1 MLINAKERNEL
12 KIKVNN
18 KVKLFLKITF
28 IAVVLVL
35 VAFGFKN
42 MFKEFNMTYF
52 NMYRDKLH
60 FFKLTLIAIAGII
73 AYMPLSIYDFILKKN
88 VGIDI
93 KNIKLYKYSWIAS
106 SIASLLGFGGATSL
120 AFKQYFYGDYVDDKK
135 KLLKEIGKIVA
146 LNLTGLSIVCCTYMG
161 IRISS
166 WNNLGIIKY
175 AIGIIAL
182 YAPGFI
188 IYSAYKYSKT
198 KDKLEFFSTLGII
211 FISFLEWLT
220 TIILIYATLRIT
232 GASISVLTFLP
243 IYIESAVV
251 GMISMIPGG
260 IGTFDLTFMTG
271 LEVLGIPIEQTLL
284 VIILY
289 RISYYIV
296 PALIGVLLFVHDFG
310 GKINKKFNGL
320 PYEIVS
326 KVAYKIVV
334 SLVFISGAIIVLSNI
349 APQYLLKIKLL
360 KEILGKQVLG
370 LSIGMSVVLGFLIML
385 AALMLKY
392 RAKSI
397 YKASMVLFILGII
410 LSLTKGINPYELVFL
425 IIVAYL
431 LYLSKRMF
439 YRDSFVVS
447 CKNTLIDSGI
457 LIASF
462 SIYFFILITF
472 GTHLKYVG
480 IVRKMPYKMAYKFGF
495 IAFAL
500 VTVIYVAIYFLN
512 IRRKIPVKTFDQC
525 SEYVEKII
533 EEYKGDS
540 LTHLVFLKDK
550 YIYLNEDKDLF
561 IQYEVYGDKLF
572 VLGNPV
578 GNNENLFR
586 EIEKFCEYADNYG
599 YTPVFY
605 QVNDEMISYLHS
617 NGYDFMKIGE
627 EAKVDVKEFK
637 VVGNKMKSLK
647 TSRSKVTKEG
657 YTFHMVEPPFSREFL
672 DSLREISDEWLDGR
686 KEKGFSVGFFDE
698 HYLNK
703 APIAILKNRE
713 GEIKAFANIMYMYD
727 DESFSVD
734 LMRFSKNTPRGVMD
748 FMFINLIEYGKENG
762 YEIFNMGMAPLANVG
777 LSKYAFWNE
786 KLALQ
791 FYENG
796 QALYSFKGLR
806 RFKEKFSHN
815 WEYKY
820 IAYRRN
826 TSILITVIQAAI
838 VCSRNRNVDESIV
851 VRNLKSLIK

>member
-1 MLINAKERNEL
+1 MKS
-12 KIKVNN
+12 N
-18 KVKLFLKITF
+18 KNLKLFFKIAFVSVVILFIVREFTSVF
-28 IAVVLVL
+28 RNFNTEYFFMYRNKLDFLNLLIIAVL
-35 VAFGFKN
+35 
-42 MFKEFNMTYF
+42 
-52 NMYRDKLH
+52 
-60 FFKLTLIAIAGII
+60 GII
-73 AYMPLSIYDFILKKN
+73 SYIPLSFYDFILKKK
-88 VGIDI
+88 VGIRL
-93 KNIKLYKYSWIAS
+93 KNSKLYKYSWIAS

-161 IRISS
+161 IQIYS
-166 WNNLGIIKY
+166 WNSLGVIKY
-175 AIGIIAL
+175 AIAIIAL

-188 IYSAYKYSKT
+188 IYSAYKYFKT
-198 KDKLEFFSTLGII
+198 KDRLEFFSTLGTI

-220 TIILIYATLRIT
+220 TIILIYVTLRIT
-232 GASISVLTFLP
+232 GASISVNTFLP
-243 IYIESAVV
+243 IYIEAAVI
-251 GMISMIPGG
+251 GIISMIPGG
-260 IGTFDLTFMTG
+260 IGTFDLTFMNG
-271 LEVLGIPIEQTLL
+271 LESVGVPIEQTLL

-289 RISYYIV
+289 RISYFLV
-296 PALIGVLLFVHDFG
+296 PAVIGVLLFVHDFG
-310 GKINKKFNGL
+310 SKINEKFNGL

-326 KVAYKIVV
+326 KIAYKVV
-334 SLVFISGAIIVLSNI
+334 VALVFISGAVITISNI
-349 APQYLLKIKLL
+349 APQYLFKIKLL
-360 KEILGKQVLG
+360 KELLGKQVLG
-370 LSIGMSVVLGFLIML
+370 LSMGMSIVLGFLIML
-385 AALMLKY
+385 ISLMMKY

-397 YKASMVLFILGII
+397 YKTSMILLLLGIP
-410 LSLTKGINPYELVFL
+410 LSLTNGINPYELAFI
-425 IIVAYL
+425 IIVSYI
-431 LYLSKRMF
+431 LYLSRKMF

-447 CKNTLIDSGI
+447 CKNTIIDSAI
-457 LIASF
+457 LMASF
-462 SIYFFILITF
+462 SVYFFILIRF
-472 GTHLKYVG
+472 GRYLKYVG
-480 IVRKMPYKMAYKFGF
+480 IVRKMPYKIAYKFGF
-495 IAFAL
+495 IAFVL
-500 VTVIYVAIYFLN
+500 VTVIYVAIYFFN
-512 IRRKIPVKTFDQC
+512 VRRKIPVKVFDEC
-525 SEYVEKII
+525 KEDVERII

-578 GNNENLFR
+578 GNTENLFR

-672 DSLREISDEWLDGR
+672 DSLRNISDEWLDGR

-698 HYLNK
+698 DYLNK
-703 APIAILKNRE
+703 APIAVLKDAE

-748 FMFINLIEYGKENG
+748 FMFISLIEYGKEKG

-791 FYENG
+791 VYENG
-796 QALYSFKGLR
+796 QAFYSFKGLR
-806 RFKEKFSHN
+806 RFKEKFSN
-815 WEYKY
+815 KWDYKY

-826 TSILITVIQAAI
+826 TSILITVIQAALI
-838 VCSRNRNVDESIV
+838 CSRNRDVNDGIFI
-851 VRNLKSLIK
+851 RFLKNIK

>member
-1 MLINAKERNEL
+1 MKLNI
-12 KIKVNN
+12 KISDKL
-18 KVKLFLKITF
+18 KLFFKIAFVSVVILF
-28 IAVVLVL
+28 IVREFTSV
-35 VAFGFKN
+35 FKN
-42 MFKEFNMTYF
+42 FNSEYF
-52 NMYRDKLH
+52 FMYRNKLD
-60 FFKLTLIAIAGII
+60 FLNLLIIAALGII
-73 AYMPLSIYDFILKKN
+73 SYIPLSFYDFILKKK
-88 VGIDI
+88 VGIRL
-93 KNIKLYKYSWIAS
+93 KNRKLYKYSWIAS

-161 IRISS
+161 IQISS

-175 AIGIIAL
+175 AIGIISL

-198 KDKLEFFSTLGII
+198 RDKLEFFSTLGII

-232 GASISVLTFLP
+232 GAKIGITTFLP
-243 IYIESAVV
+243 IYIEAAVI
-251 GMISMIPGG
+251 GIISMIPGG
-260 IGTFDLTFMTG
+260 IGTFDLSFMNG
-271 LEVLGIPIEQTLL
+271 LEGVGIPIEQTLL

-289 RISYYIV
+289 RISYFIV

-326 KVAYKIVV
+326 KVAYKIMV
-334 SLVFISGAIIVLSNI
+334 SLVFISGAIMVLSNI

-370 LSIGMSVVLGFLIML
+370 LSIGMSVLLGFLIML
-385 AALMLKY
+385 AALMMKY

-397 YKASMVLFILGII
+397 YKASIILLILGII
-410 LSLTKGINPYELVFL
+410 LSLTNGINPYELVFL
-425 IIVAYL
+425 VIVAYL

-472 GTHLKYVG
+472 GKHIKYVG
-480 IVRKMPYKMAYKFGF
+480 IVHKMPYKMAYKFGF

-500 VTVIYVAIYFLN
+500 VTIIYVTIYFLN
-512 IRRKIPVKTFDQC
+512 IRRKIPVKTFDEC
-525 SEYVEKII
+525 REYVENII

-540 LTHLVFLKDK
+540 LTHLVFLNDK
-550 YIYLNEDKDLF
+550 YVYLNEDKDIF

-578 GNNENLFR
+578 GNSENLFK

-605 QVNDEMISYLHS
+605 QVNEEMISYLHS

-657 YTFHMVEPPFSREFL
+657 YTFHIVEPPFSKEFL

-698 HYLNK
+698 DYLNK
-703 APIAILKNRE
+703 APIAILKDAE

-727 DESFSVD
+727 NESFSVD

-748 FMFINLIEYGKENG
+748 FMFISLIEYGKEKG
-762 YEIFNMGMAPLANVG
+762 YKIFNMGMAPLANVG

-796 QALYSFKGLR
+796 QSLYSFKGLR
-806 RFKEKFSHN
+806 RFKEKFCHN

-838 VCSRNRNVDESIV
+838 VCSRNRNLDESIF
-851 VRNLKSLIK
+851 VRNLKSIIK

>member
-1 MLINAKERNEL
+1 
-12 KIKVNN
+12 
-18 KVKLFLKITF
+18 
-28 IAVVLVL
+28 
-35 VAFGFKN
+35 
-42 MFKEFNMTYF
+42 
-52 NMYRDKLH
+52 
-60 FFKLTLIAIAGII
+60 
-73 AYMPLSIYDFILKKN
+73 
-88 VGIDI
+88 
-93 KNIKLYKYSWIAS
+93 
-106 SIASLLGFGGATSL
+106 
-120 AFKQYFYGDYVDDKK
+120 
-135 KLLKEIGKIVA
+135 
-146 LNLTGLSIVCCTYMG
+146 
-161 IRISS
+161 
-166 WNNLGIIKY
+166 
-175 AIGIIAL
+175 
-182 YAPGFI
+182 
-188 IYSAYKYSKT
+188 
-198 KDKLEFFSTLGII
+198 
-211 FISFLEWLT
+211 
-220 TIILIYATLRIT
+220 
-232 GASISVLTFLP
+232 
-243 IYIESAVV
+243 
-251 GMISMIPGG
+251 
-260 IGTFDLTFMTG
+260 
-271 LEVLGIPIEQTLL
+271 
-284 VIILY
+284 
-289 RISYYIV
+289 
-296 PALIGVLLFVHDFG
+296 
-310 GKINKKFNGL
+310 
-320 PYEIVS
+320 
-326 KVAYKIVV
+326 
-334 SLVFISGAIIVLSNI
+334 
-349 APQYLLKIKLL
+349 
-360 KEILGKQVLG
+360 
-370 LSIGMSVVLGFLIML
+370 ML

-525 SEYVEKII
+525 SEYIEKII

-605 QVNDEMISYLHS
+605 QVNEEMISYLHS

-698 HYLNK
+698 DYLNK
-703 APIAILKNRE
+703 APIAILKDRE

-748 FMFINLIEYGKENG
+748 FMFINLIEYGKEKG

>member
-1 MLINAKERNEL
+1 MKLNI
-12 KIKVNN
+12 KISDKL
-18 KVKLFLKITF
+18 KLFFKIAFVSVVILF
-28 IAVVLVL
+28 IVREFTSV
-35 VAFGFKN
+35 FKN
-42 MFKEFNMTYF
+42 FNSEYF
-52 NMYRDKLH
+52 FMYRNKLD
-60 FFKLTLIAIAGII
+60 FLNLLIIAALGII
-73 AYMPLSIYDFILKKN
+73 SYIPLSFYDFILKRK
-88 VGIDI
+88 VGIRL
-93 KNIKLYKYSWIAS
+93 KNRKLYKYSWIAS

-161 IRISS
+161 IQISS

-175 AIGIIAL
+175 AIGIISL

-198 KDKLEFFSTLGII
+198 RNKLEFFSTLGII

-232 GASISVLTFLP
+232 GAKIGITTFLP
-243 IYIESAVV
+243 IYIEAAVI
-251 GMISMIPGG
+251 GIISMIPGG
-260 IGTFDLTFMTG
+260 IGTFDLSFMNG
-271 LEVLGIPIEQTLL
+271 LEGVGIPIEQTLL

-289 RISYYIV
+289 RISYFIV

-326 KVAYKIVV
+326 KVAYKIMV
-334 SLVFISGAIIVLSNI
+334 SLVFISGAIMVLSNI

-370 LSIGMSVVLGFLIML
+370 LSIGMSVLLGFLIML
-385 AALMLKY
+385 AALMMKY

-397 YKASMVLFILGII
+397 YKASIILLILGII
-410 LSLTKGINPYELVFL
+410 LSLTNGINPYELVFL
-425 IIVAYL
+425 VIVAYL

-472 GTHLKYVG
+472 GKHIKYVG
-480 IVRKMPYKMAYKFGF
+480 IVHKMPYKMAYKFGF

-500 VTVIYVAIYFLN
+500 VTIIYVTIYFLN
-512 IRRKIPVKTFDQC
+512 IRRKIPVKTFDEC
-525 SEYVEKII
+525 REYVENII

-540 LTHLVFLKDK
+540 LTHLVFLNDK
-550 YIYLNEDKDLF
+550 YVYLNEDKDIF

-578 GNNENLFR
+578 GNSENLFK

-605 QVNDEMISYLHS
+605 QVNEEMISYLHS

-657 YTFHMVEPPFSREFL
+657 YTFHIVEPPFSKEFL

-698 HYLNK
+698 DYLNK
-703 APIAILKNRE
+703 APIAILKDAE

-727 DESFSVD
+727 NESFSVD

-748 FMFINLIEYGKENG
+748 FMFISLIEYGKEKG
-762 YEIFNMGMAPLANVG
+762 YKIFNMGMAPLANVG

-796 QALYSFKGLR
+796 QSLYSFKGLR
-806 RFKEKFSHN
+806 RFKEKFCHN

-838 VCSRNRNVDESIV
+838 VCSRNRNLDESIFI
-851 VRNLKSLIK
+851 RNLKSIIK

>member
-1 MLINAKERNEL
+1 
-12 KIKVNN
+12 
-18 KVKLFLKITF
+18 
-28 IAVVLVL
+28 
-35 VAFGFKN
+35 
-42 MFKEFNMTYF
+42 
-52 NMYRDKLH
+52 
-60 FFKLTLIAIAGII
+60 
-73 AYMPLSIYDFILKKN
+73 
-88 VGIDI
+88 
-93 KNIKLYKYSWIAS
+93 
-106 SIASLLGFGGATSL
+106 
-120 AFKQYFYGDYVDDKK
+120 
-135 KLLKEIGKIVA
+135 
-146 LNLTGLSIVCCTYMG
+146 
-161 IRISS
+161 
-166 WNNLGIIKY
+166 
-175 AIGIIAL
+175 
-182 YAPGFI
+182 
-188 IYSAYKYSKT
+188 
-198 KDKLEFFSTLGII
+198 
-211 FISFLEWLT
+211 
-220 TIILIYATLRIT
+220 
-232 GASISVLTFLP
+232 P
-243 IYIESAVV
+243 IYIEAAVV

-385 AALMLKY
+385 AALMMKY

-512 IRRKIPVKTFDQC
+512 IRRKIPVKTFDEC
-525 SEYVEKII
+525 SEYVEEII

-578 GNNENLFR
+578 GNSENLFR

-657 YTFHMVEPPFSREFL
+657 YTFHMVEPPFSKEFL

-698 HYLNK
+698 DYLNK
-703 APIAILKNRE
+703 APIAILKDRE

-727 DESFSVD
+727 NESFSVD

>member
-1 MLINAKERNEL
+1 
-12 KIKVNN
+12 
-18 KVKLFLKITF
+18 
-28 IAVVLVL
+28 
-35 VAFGFKN
+35 
-42 MFKEFNMTYF
+42 
-52 NMYRDKLH
+52 
-60 FFKLTLIAIAGII
+60 
-73 AYMPLSIYDFILKKN
+73 
-88 VGIDI
+88 
-93 KNIKLYKYSWIAS
+93 
-106 SIASLLGFGGATSL
+106 
-120 AFKQYFYGDYVDDKK
+120 
-135 KLLKEIGKIVA
+135 
-146 LNLTGLSIVCCTYMG
+146 
-161 IRISS
+161 
-166 WNNLGIIKY
+166 
-175 AIGIIAL
+175 
-182 YAPGFI
+182 
-188 IYSAYKYSKT
+188 
-198 KDKLEFFSTLGII
+198 
-211 FISFLEWLT
+211 
-220 TIILIYATLRIT
+220 
-232 GASISVLTFLP
+232 
-243 IYIESAVV
+243 
-251 GMISMIPGG
+251 
-260 IGTFDLTFMTG
+260 MTG

>member
-243 IYIESAVV
+243 IYIEAAVV

-500 VTVIYVAIYFLN
+500 VTVIYVAIYFFN

-525 SEYVEKII
+525 SEYVENII

-657 YTFHMVEPPFSREFL
+657 YTFHMVEPPFSKEFL

-698 HYLNK
+698 DYLNK
-703 APIAILKNRE
+703 APIAILKDRE

-734 LMRFSKNTPRGVMD
+734 LMRFSKSTPRGVMD
-748 FMFINLIEYGKENG
+748 FMFINLIEYGKEKG

>member
-1 MLINAKERNEL
+1 MKLNIS
-12 KIKVNN
+12 N
-18 KVKLFLKITF
+18 KLKLFFKIAFVSVVILF
-28 IAVVLVL
+28 IVR
-35 VAFGFKN
+35 
-42 MFKEFNMTYF
+42 EFTSVFRNF
-52 NMYRDKLH
+52 NTEHFFMYRNKLD
-60 FFKLTLIAIAGII
+60 FLNLLIIAALGII
-73 AYMPLSIYDFILKKN
+73 SYIPLSFYDFILKKK
-88 VGIDI
+88 VGIRL
-93 KNIKLYKYSWIAS
+93 KNSKLYKYSWIAS

-161 IRISS
+161 IQIYS
-166 WNNLGIIKY
+166 WNSLGVIKY
-175 AIGIIAL
+175 AIAIIAL

-188 IYSAYKYSKT
+188 IYSAYKYFKT
-198 KDKLEFFSTLGII
+198 KDRLEFFSTLGTI

-220 TIILIYATLRIT
+220 TIILIYVTLRIT
-232 GASISVLTFLP
+232 GASISVNTFLP
-243 IYIESAVV
+243 IYIEAAVI
-251 GMISMIPGG
+251 GIISMIPGG
-260 IGTFDLTFMTG
+260 IGTFDLTFMNG
-271 LEVLGIPIEQTLL
+271 LESVGVPIEQTLL

-289 RISYYIV
+289 RISYFLV
-296 PALIGVLLFVHDFG
+296 PAVIGVLLFVHDFG
-310 GKINKKFNGL
+310 SKINEKFNGL

-326 KVAYKIVV
+326 KIAYKVV
-334 SLVFISGAIIVLSNI
+334 VALVFISGAVITISNI
-349 APQYLLKIKLL
+349 APQYLFKIKLL
-360 KEILGKQVLG
+360 KELLGKQVLG
-370 LSIGMSVVLGFLIML
+370 LSMGMSIVLGFLIML
-385 AALMLKY
+385 ISLMMKY

-397 YKASMVLFILGII
+397 YKTSMILLLLGIP
-410 LSLTKGINPYELVFL
+410 LSLTNGINPYELAFI
-425 IIVAYL
+425 IIVSYI
-431 LYLSKRMF
+431 LYLSRKMF

-447 CKNTLIDSGI
+447 CKNTIIDSAI
-457 LIASF
+457 LMASF
-462 SIYFFILITF
+462 SVYFFILIRF
-472 GTHLKYVG
+472 GRYLKYVG
-480 IVRKMPYKMAYKFGF
+480 IVRKMPYKIAYKFGF
-495 IAFAL
+495 IAFVL
-500 VTVIYVAIYFLN
+500 VTVIYVAIYFFN
-512 IRRKIPVKTFDQC
+512 VRRKIPVKVFDEC
-525 SEYVEKII
+525 KEDVERII

-578 GNNENLFR
+578 GNTENLFR

-672 DSLREISDEWLDGR
+672 DSLRNISDEWLDGR

-698 HYLNK
+698 DYLNK
-703 APIAILKNRE
+703 APIAVLKDAE

-748 FMFINLIEYGKENG
+748 FMFISLIEYGKEKG

-791 FYENG
+791 VYENG
-796 QALYSFKGLR
+796 QAFYSFKGLR
-806 RFKEKFSHN
+806 RFKEKFSN
-815 WEYKY
+815 KWDYKY

-838 VCSRNRNVDESIV
+838 VCSRSRNVAEGV
-851 VRNLKSLIK
+851 FVRNFKNIIKF

>member
-1 MLINAKERNEL
+1 
-12 KIKVNN
+12 
-18 KVKLFLKITF
+18 
-28 IAVVLVL
+28 
-35 VAFGFKN
+35 
-42 MFKEFNMTYF
+42 
-52 NMYRDKLH
+52 
-60 FFKLTLIAIAGII
+60 
-73 AYMPLSIYDFILKKN
+73 
-88 VGIDI
+88 
-93 KNIKLYKYSWIAS
+93 YSWN
-106 SIASLLGFGGATSL
+106 SLG
-120 AFKQYFYGDYVDDKK
+120 V
-135 KLLKEIGKIVA
+135 
-146 LNLTGLSIVCCTYMG
+146 
-161 IRISS
+161 
-166 WNNLGIIKY
+166 IKY
-175 AIGIIAL
+175 AIAIIAL

-188 IYSAYKYSKT
+188 IYSAYKYFKT
-198 KDKLEFFSTLGII
+198 KNRLEFFSTLGTI

-220 TIILIYATLRIT
+220 TIILIYVTLRIT
-232 GASISVLTFLP
+232 GASISVNTFLP
-243 IYIESAVV
+243 IYIEAAVI
-251 GMISMIPGG
+251 GIISMIPGG
-260 IGTFDLTFMTG
+260 IGTFDLTFMNG
-271 LEVLGIPIEQTLL
+271 LEGVGVPIEQTLL

-289 RISYYIV
+289 RVSYFIV
-296 PALIGVLLFVHDFG
+296 PAVIGVLLFVHDFG
-310 GKINKKFNGL
+310 SKINEKFNGL
-320 PYEIVS
+320 PYEIIS
-326 KVAYKIVV
+326 KIAYKIVV
-334 SLVFISGAIIVLSNI
+334 ALVFISGAVITISNI

-447 CKNTLIDSGI
+447 CKNTLIDSAI
-457 LIASF
+457 LMASF
-462 SIYFFILITF
+462 SVYFFILIRF
-472 GTHLKYVG
+472 GRYLKYVG

-495 IAFAL
+495 IAFVL
-500 VTVIYVAIYFLN
+500 VTVIYVAIYFFN
-512 IRRKIPVKTFDQC
+512 VRRKIPVKVFDEC
-525 SEYVEKII
+525 KEDVERII

-578 GNNENLFR
+578 GNTENLFR

-672 DSLREISDEWLDGR
+672 DSLRDISDEWLDGR

-698 HYLNK
+698 DYLNK
-703 APIAILKNRE
+703 APIAVLKDAE

-748 FMFINLIEYGKENG
+748 FMFISLIEYGKEKG

-791 FYENG
+791 VYENG
-796 QALYSFKGLR
+796 QAFYSFKGLR
-806 RFKEKFSHN
+806 RFKEKFSN
-815 WEYKY
+815 KWDYKY

-826 TSILITVIQAAI
+826 TSILITVIQAALI
-838 VCSRNRNVDESIV
+838 CSRNREVNDGIFI
-851 VRNLKSLIK
+851 RFLKNIK

>member
-1 MLINAKERNEL
+1 
-12 KIKVNN
+12 
-18 KVKLFLKITF
+18 
-28 IAVVLVL
+28 
-35 VAFGFKN
+35 
-42 MFKEFNMTYF
+42 
-52 NMYRDKLH
+52 
-60 FFKLTLIAIAGII
+60 
-73 AYMPLSIYDFILKKN
+73 
-88 VGIDI
+88 
-93 KNIKLYKYSWIAS
+93 
-106 SIASLLGFGGATSL
+106 
-120 AFKQYFYGDYVDDKK
+120 
-135 KLLKEIGKIVA
+135 
-146 LNLTGLSIVCCTYMG
+146 

-188 IYSAYKYSKT
+188 LYSAYKYSKT

-220 TIILIYATLRIT
+220 TIILIYETLRIT
-232 GASISVLTFLP
+232 GASISVLNFLP

-271 LEVLGIPIEQTLL
+271 LEALGIPIEQTLL

-525 SEYVEKII
+525 SEYIEKII

-550 YIYLNEDKDLF
+550 YIYLNENKDIF

-605 QVNDEMISYLHS
+605 QVNEEMISYLHS

-657 YTFHMVEPPFSREFL
+657 YTFHMVEPPFSMEFL

-698 HYLNK
+698 DYLNK
-703 APIAILKNRE
+703 APIAILRDRE

-748 FMFINLIEYGKENG
+748 FMFINLIEYGKEKG

>member
-1 MLINAKERNEL
+1 M
-12 KIKVNN
+12 
-18 KVKLFLKITF
+18 
-28 IAVVLVL
+28 
-35 VAFGFKN
+35 
-42 MFKEFNMTYF
+42 
-52 NMYRDKLH
+52 
-60 FFKLTLIAIAGII
+60 
-73 AYMPLSIYDFILKKN
+73 
-88 VGIDI
+88 
-93 KNIKLYKYSWIAS
+93 
-106 SIASLLGFGGATSL
+106 
-120 AFKQYFYGDYVDDKK
+120 
-135 KLLKEIGKIVA
+135 
-146 LNLTGLSIVCCTYMG
+146 
-161 IRISS
+161 
-166 WNNLGIIKY
+166 
-175 AIGIIAL
+175 
-182 YAPGFI
+182 
-188 IYSAYKYSKT
+188 
-198 KDKLEFFSTLGII
+198 
-211 FISFLEWLT
+211 
-220 TIILIYATLRIT
+220 
-232 GASISVLTFLP
+232 
-243 IYIESAVV
+243 
-251 GMISMIPGG
+251 
-260 IGTFDLTFMTG
+260 
-271 LEVLGIPIEQTLL
+271 
-284 VIILY
+284 
-289 RISYYIV
+289 
-296 PALIGVLLFVHDFG
+296 
-310 GKINKKFNGL
+310 
-320 PYEIVS
+320 
-326 KVAYKIVV
+326 AYKIVV

-512 IRRKIPVKTFDQC
+512 IRRKIPVKTFDEC
-525 SEYVEKII
+525 SEYVEEII

-657 YTFHMVEPPFSREFL
+657 YTFHIVEPPFSREFL

-698 HYLNK
+698 DYLNK
-703 APIAILKNRE
+703 APIAILKDRE
-713 GEIKAFANIMYMYD
+713 GEIKAFTNIMYMYD
-727 DESFSVD
+727 NESFSVD

>member
-1 MLINAKERNEL
+1 
-12 KIKVNN
+12 
-18 KVKLFLKITF
+18 
-28 IAVVLVL
+28 
-35 VAFGFKN
+35 
-42 MFKEFNMTYF
+42 
-52 NMYRDKLH
+52 
-60 FFKLTLIAIAGII
+60 
-73 AYMPLSIYDFILKKN
+73 
-88 VGIDI
+88 
-93 KNIKLYKYSWIAS
+93 
-106 SIASLLGFGGATSL
+106 
-120 AFKQYFYGDYVDDKK
+120 
-135 KLLKEIGKIVA
+135 
-146 LNLTGLSIVCCTYMG
+146 MG

-198 KDKLEFFSTLGII
+198 RDKLEFFSTLGII

-243 IYIESAVV
+243 IYIEAAVV

-271 LEVLGIPIEQTLL
+271 LEALGIPIEQTLL

-349 APQYLLKIKLL
+349 VPQYLLKIKLL

-370 LSIGMSVVLGFLIML
+370 LSIGMSVILGFLIML
-385 AALMLKY
+385 TALMMKY

-397 YKASMVLFILGII
+397 YKASMVLFVLGII

-425 IIVAYL
+425 VVVAYL

-512 IRRKIPVKTFDQC
+512 IRRKIPVKTFDEC

-657 YTFHMVEPPFSREFL
+657 YTFHMVEPPFSKEFL

-698 HYLNK
+698 NYLNK
-703 APIAILKNRE
+703 APIAILRDAE

-838 VCSRNRNVDESIV
+838 VCSRNKNVDESLV

>member
-1 MLINAKERNEL
+1 MKS
-12 KIKVNN
+12 N
-18 KVKLFLKITF
+18 KNLKLFFKIAFVSVVILFIVKEFTSVF
-28 IAVVLVL
+28 RNFNTEYFFMYRNKLDFLNLLIIAVL
-35 VAFGFKN
+35 
-42 MFKEFNMTYF
+42 
-52 NMYRDKLH
+52 
-60 FFKLTLIAIAGII
+60 GII
-73 AYMPLSIYDFILKKN
+73 SYIPLSFYDFILKKK
-88 VGIDI
+88 VGIRL
-93 KNIKLYKYSWIAS
+93 KNSKLYKYSWIAS
-106 SIASLLGFGGATSL
+106 SIASLLGFGGTTSL

-161 IRISS
+161 IQIYS
-166 WNNLGIIKY
+166 WNSLGVIKY
-175 AIGIIAL
+175 AIAIIAL

-188 IYSAYKYSKT
+188 IYSAYKYFKT
-198 KDKLEFFSTLGII
+198 KDRLEFFSTLGTI

-220 TIILIYATLRIT
+220 TIILIYVTLRIT
-232 GASISVLTFLP
+232 GASISVNTFLP
-243 IYIESAVV
+243 IYIEAAVI
-251 GMISMIPGG
+251 GIISMIPGG
-260 IGTFDLTFMTG
+260 IGTFDLTFMNG
-271 LEVLGIPIEQTLL
+271 LESVGVPIEQTLL

-289 RISYYIV
+289 RISYFLV
-296 PALIGVLLFVHDFG
+296 PAVIGVLLFVHDFG
-310 GKINKKFNGL
+310 SKINEKFNGL

-326 KVAYKIVV
+326 KIAYKVV
-334 SLVFISGAIIVLSNI
+334 VALVFISGAVITISNI
-349 APQYLLKIKLL
+349 APQYLFKIKLL
-360 KEILGKQVLG
+360 KELLGKQVLG
-370 LSIGMSVVLGFLIML
+370 LSMGMSIVLGFLIML
-385 AALMLKY
+385 ISLMMKY

-397 YKASMVLFILGII
+397 YKTSMILLLLGIP
-410 LSLTKGINPYELVFL
+410 LSLTNGINPYELAFI
-425 IIVAYL
+425 IIVSYI
-431 LYLSKRMF
+431 LYLSRKMF

-447 CKNTLIDSGI
+447 CKNTIIDSAI
-457 LIASF
+457 LMASF
-462 SIYFFILITF
+462 SVYFFILIRF
-472 GTHLKYVG
+472 GRYLKYVG
-480 IVRKMPYKMAYKFGF
+480 IVRKMPYKIAYKFGF
-495 IAFAL
+495 IAFVL
-500 VTVIYVAIYFLN
+500 VTVIYVAIYFFN
-512 IRRKIPVKTFDQC
+512 VRRKIPVKVFDEC
-525 SEYVEKII
+525 KEDVERII

-578 GNNENLFR
+578 GNTENLFR

-672 DSLREISDEWLDGR
+672 DSLRNISDEWLDGR

-698 HYLNK
+698 DYLNK
-703 APIAILKNRE
+703 APIAVLKDAE

-748 FMFINLIEYGKENG
+748 FMFISLIEYGKEKG

-786 KLALQ
+786 KLTLQ
-791 FYENG
+791 VYENG
-796 QALYSFKGLR
+796 QAFYSFKGLR
-806 RFKEKFSHN
+806 RFKEKFSN
-815 WEYKY
+815 KWDYKY

-826 TSILITVIQAAI
+826 TSILITVIQVALI
-838 VCSRNRNVDESIV
+838 CSRNRDVNDGIFI
-851 VRNLKSLIK
+851 RFLKNIK

>member
-1 MLINAKERNEL
+1 MKL
-12 KIKVNN
+12 KIGDKL
-18 KVKLFLKITF
+18 KLFLKIAFVSVVILF
-28 IAVVLVL
+28 IVR
-35 VAFGFKN
+35 
-42 MFKEFNMTYF
+42 EFTSVFRNFNTEYF
-52 NMYRDKLH
+52 FMYRNKLD
-60 FFKLTLIAIAGII
+60 FFNLLIIAALGII
-73 AYMPLSIYDFILKKN
+73 SYIPLSFYDFILKKK
-88 VGIDI
+88 VGIRL
-93 KNIKLYKYSWIAS
+93 KNSKLYKYSWIAS

-161 IRISS
+161 IQIYS
-166 WNNLGIIKY
+166 WNSLGIIKY
-175 AIGIIAL
+175 AIAIIAL

-188 IYSAYKYSKT
+188 IYSAYKYFKT
-198 KDKLEFFSTLGII
+198 KDRLEFFSILGTI

-232 GASISVLTFLP
+232 GASISVNTFLP
-243 IYIESAVV
+243 IYIEAAVI
-251 GMISMIPGG
+251 GIISMIPGG
-260 IGTFDLTFMTG
+260 IGTFDLTFMNG
-271 LEVLGIPIEQTLL
+271 LEGVGVPIEQTLL

-289 RISYYIV
+289 RISYFIV
-296 PALIGVLLFVHDFG
+296 PAVIGVLLFVHDFG
-310 GKINKKFNGL
+310 SKINEKFNGL

-326 KVAYKIVV
+326 KIAYKVV
-334 SLVFISGAIIVLSNI
+334 VALVFISGAIITLSNI
-349 APQYLLKIKLL
+349 APQYLFKIRLL
-360 KEILGKQVLG
+360 KELLGKQVLG
-370 LSIGMSVVLGFLIML
+370 LSMGMSIVLGFLIML
-385 AALMLKY
+385 ISLMMKY

-397 YKASMVLFILGII
+397 YKTSMFLLILGIL
-410 LSLTKGINPYELVFL
+410 LSLTRGINPYELVF
-425 IIVAYL
+425 IMIVAYI
-431 LYLSKRMF
+431 LYLSRRMF
-439 YRDSFVVS
+439 YRESFVVS
-447 CKNTLIDSGI
+447 CKNTIIDSAI
-457 LIASF
+457 LMASF
-462 SIYFFILITF
+462 SVYFFILIRF
-472 GTHLKYVG
+472 GRYLKYVG

-495 IAFAL
+495 IAFVL
-500 VTVIYVAIYFLN
+500 VTVIYVAIYFFN
-512 IRRKIPVKTFDQC
+512 VRRKIPVRVFDEC
-525 SEYVEKII
+525 KEDVERII

-578 GNNENLFR
+578 GNTENLFR

-672 DSLREISDEWLDGR
+672 DSLRDISDEWLDGR

-698 HYLNK
+698 DYLNK
-703 APIAILKNRE
+703 APIAILKDAE

-734 LMRFSKNTPRGVMD
+734 LMRFSNNTPRGVMD
-748 FMFINLIEYGKENG
+748 FMFISLIEYGKENG

-791 FYENG
+791 VYENG
-796 QALYSFKGLR
+796 QAFYSFKGLR
-806 RFKEKFSHN
+806 RFKEKFSHK

-826 TSILITVIQAAI
+826 TSILITVIQAAL
-838 VCSRNRNVDESIV
+838 VCSRSRNVDDSLF
-851 VRNLKSLIK
+851 VRNLKNIIK

>member
-1 MLINAKERNEL
+1 MKL
-12 KIKVNN
+12 KIGDKL
-18 KVKLFLKITF
+18 KLFFKIAFVSVVILF
-28 IAVVLVL
+28 IVR
-35 VAFGFKN
+35 
-42 MFKEFNMTYF
+42 EFTSVFRNFNTEYF
-52 NMYRDKLH
+52 FMYRNKLD
-60 FFKLTLIAIAGII
+60 FLNLLIIAALGII
-73 AYMPLSIYDFILKKN
+73 SYIPLSFYDFILKKK
-88 VGIDI
+88 VGIRL
-93 KNIKLYKYSWIAS
+93 KNSKLYKYSWIAS

-161 IRISS
+161 IQIYS
-166 WNNLGIIKY
+166 WNSLGVIKY
-175 AIGIIAL
+175 AIAIIAL

-188 IYSAYKYSKT
+188 IYSAYKYFKT
-198 KDKLEFFSTLGII
+198 KDRLEIFSTLGTI

-232 GASISVLTFLP
+232 GASISVNTFLP
-243 IYIESAVV
+243 IYIEAAVI
-251 GMISMIPGG
+251 GIISMIPGG
-260 IGTFDLTFMTG
+260 IGTFDLTFMNG
-271 LEVLGIPIEQTLL
+271 LEGVGVPIEQTLL

-289 RISYYIV
+289 RISYFIV
-296 PALIGVLLFVHDFG
+296 PAVIGVLLFVHDFG
-310 GKINKKFNGL
+310 SKINEKFNGL

-326 KVAYKIVV
+326 KIAYKVV
-334 SLVFISGAIIVLSNI
+334 VALVFISGAIITLSNI
-349 APQYLLKIKLL
+349 APQYLFKIRLL
-360 KEILGKQVLG
+360 KELLGKQVLG
-370 LSIGMSVVLGFLIML
+370 LSMGMSIVLGFLIML
-385 AALMLKY
+385 ISLMMKY

-397 YKASMVLFILGII
+397 YKTSMFLLVLGIL
-410 LSLTKGINPYELVFL
+410 LSLTRGINAYELAFI
-425 IIVAYL
+425 IIVAYI
-431 LYLSKRMF
+431 LYLSRRMF

-447 CKNTLIDSGI
+447 CKNTIIDSAI
-457 LIASF
+457 LMASF
-462 SIYFFILITF
+462 SVYFFILIRF
-472 GTHLKYVG
+472 GRYLKYVG

-495 IAFAL
+495 IAFVL
-500 VTVIYVAIYFLN
+500 VTVIYVAIYFFN
-512 IRRKIPVKTFDQC
+512 VRRKIPVRVFDEC
-525 SEYVEKII
+525 KEDVERII

-578 GNNENLFR
+578 GNTENLFR

-672 DSLREISDEWLDGR
+672 DSLRNISDEWLDGR

-698 HYLNK
+698 DYLNK
-703 APIAILKNRE
+703 APIAVLKDAE

-748 FMFINLIEYGKENG
+748 FMFISLIEYGKEKG

-791 FYENG
+791 VYENG
-796 QALYSFKGLR
+796 QAFYSFKGLR
-806 RFKEKFSHN
+806 RFKEKFSN
-815 WEYKY
+815 KWDYKY

-838 VCSRNRNVDESIV
+838 VCSRSRNVEESV
-851 VRNLKSLIK
+851 FVRNLKNIIR

>member
-1 MLINAKERNEL
+1 QI
-12 KIKVNN
+12 
-18 KVKLFLKITF
+18 
-28 IAVVLVL
+28 
-35 VAFGFKN
+35 
-42 MFKEFNMTYF
+42 
-52 NMYRDKLH
+52 
-60 FFKLTLIAIAGII
+60 
-73 AYMPLSIYDFILKKN
+73 
-88 VGIDI
+88 
-93 KNIKLYKYSWIAS
+93 YSWN
-106 SIASLLGFGGATSL
+106 SLG
-120 AFKQYFYGDYVDDKK
+120 V
-135 KLLKEIGKIVA
+135 
-146 LNLTGLSIVCCTYMG
+146 
-161 IRISS
+161 
-166 WNNLGIIKY
+166 IKY
-175 AIGIIAL
+175 AIAIIAL

-188 IYSAYKYSKT
+188 IYSAYKYFKT
-198 KDKLEFFSTLGII
+198 KNRLEFFSTLGTI

-220 TIILIYATLRIT
+220 TIILIYVTLRIT
-232 GASISVLTFLP
+232 GASISVNTFLP
-243 IYIESAVV
+243 IYIEAAVI
-251 GMISMIPGG
+251 GIISMIPGG
-260 IGTFDLTFMTG
+260 IGTFDLTFMNG
-271 LEVLGIPIEQTLL
+271 LEGVGVPIEQTLL

-289 RISYYIV
+289 RVSYFIV
-296 PALIGVLLFVHDFG
+296 PAVIGVLLFVHDFG
-310 GKINKKFNGL
+310 SKINEKFNGL
-320 PYEIVS
+320 PYEIIS
-326 KVAYKIVV
+326 KIAYKIVV
-334 SLVFISGAIIVLSNI
+334 ALVFISGAVITISNI

-447 CKNTLIDSGI
+447 CKNTLIDSAI
-457 LIASF
+457 LMASF
-462 SIYFFILITF
+462 SVYFFILIRF
-472 GTHLKYVG
+472 GRYLKYVG

-495 IAFAL
+495 IAFVL
-500 VTVIYVAIYFLN
+500 VTVIYVAIYFFN
-512 IRRKIPVKTFDQC
+512 VRRKIPVKVFDEC
-525 SEYVEKII
+525 KEDVERII

-578 GNNENLFR
+578 GNTENLFR

-672 DSLREISDEWLDGR
+672 DSLRDISDEWLDGR

-698 HYLNK
+698 DYLNK
-703 APIAILKNRE
+703 APIAVLKDAE

-748 FMFINLIEYGKENG
+748 FMFISLIEYGKEKG

-791 FYENG
+791 VYENG
-796 QALYSFKGLR
+796 QAFYSFKGLR
-806 RFKEKFSHN
+806 RFKEKFSN
-815 WEYKY
+815 KWDYKY

-826 TSILITVIQAAI
+826 TSILITVIQAALI
-838 VCSRNRNVDESIV
+838 CSRNREVNDGIFI
-851 VRNLKSLIK
+851 RFLKNIK

>member
-1 MLINAKERNEL
+1 
-12 KIKVNN
+12 
-18 KVKLFLKITF
+18 
-28 IAVVLVL
+28 
-35 VAFGFKN
+35 
-42 MFKEFNMTYF
+42 
-52 NMYRDKLH
+52 
-60 FFKLTLIAIAGII
+60 
-73 AYMPLSIYDFILKKN
+73 
-88 VGIDI
+88 
-93 KNIKLYKYSWIAS
+93 
-106 SIASLLGFGGATSL
+106 
-120 AFKQYFYGDYVDDKK
+120 
-135 KLLKEIGKIVA
+135 
-146 LNLTGLSIVCCTYMG
+146 
-161 IRISS
+161 
-166 WNNLGIIKY
+166 
-175 AIGIIAL
+175 
-182 YAPGFI
+182 
-188 IYSAYKYSKT
+188 
-198 KDKLEFFSTLGII
+198 
-211 FISFLEWLT
+211 
-220 TIILIYATLRIT
+220 
-232 GASISVLTFLP
+232 LP
-243 IYIESAVV
+243 IYIEAAVI
-251 GMISMIPGG
+251 GIISMIPGG
-260 IGTFDLTFMTG
+260 IGTFDLTFMNG
-271 LEVLGIPIEQTLL
+271 LEGVGVPIEQTLL

-289 RISYYIV
+289 RVSYFIV
-296 PALIGVLLFVHDFG
+296 PAVIGVLLFVHDFG
-310 GKINKKFNGL
+310 SKINEKFNGL
-320 PYEIVS
+320 PYEIIS
-326 KVAYKIVV
+326 KIAYKIVV
-334 SLVFISGAIIVLSNI
+334 ALVFISGAVITISNI

-447 CKNTLIDSGI
+447 CKNTLIDSAI
-457 LIASF
+457 LMASF
-462 SIYFFILITF
+462 SVYFFILIRF
-472 GTHLKYVG
+472 GRYLKYVG

-495 IAFAL
+495 IAFVL
-500 VTVIYVAIYFLN
+500 VTVIYVAIYFFN
-512 IRRKIPVKTFDQC
+512 VRRKIPVKVFDEC
-525 SEYVEKII
+525 KEDVERII

-578 GNNENLFR
+578 GNTENLFR

-672 DSLREISDEWLDGR
+672 DSLRDISDEWLDGR

-698 HYLNK
+698 DYLNK
-703 APIAILKNRE
+703 APIAVLKDAE

-748 FMFINLIEYGKENG
+748 FMFISLIEYGKEKG

-791 FYENG
+791 VYENG
-796 QALYSFKGLR
+796 QAFYSFKGLR
-806 RFKEKFSHN
+806 RFKEKFSN
-815 WEYKY
+815 KWDYKY

-826 TSILITVIQAAI
+826 TSILITVIQAALI
-838 VCSRNRNVDESIV
+838 CSRNREVNDGIFI
-851 VRNLKSLIK
+851 RFLKNIK

>member
-1 MLINAKERNEL
+1 MKS
-12 KIKVNN
+12 N
-18 KVKLFLKITF
+18 KNLKLFFKIAFVSVVILFIVKEFTSVF
-28 IAVVLVL
+28 RNFNTEYFFMYRNKLDFLNLLIIAVL
-35 VAFGFKN
+35 
-42 MFKEFNMTYF
+42 
-52 NMYRDKLH
+52 
-60 FFKLTLIAIAGII
+60 GII
-73 AYMPLSIYDFILKKN
+73 SYIPLSFYDFILKKK
-88 VGIDI
+88 VGIRL
-93 KNIKLYKYSWIAS
+93 KNSKLYKYSWIAS

-161 IRISS
+161 IQIYS
-166 WNNLGIIKY
+166 WNSLGVIKY
-175 AIGIIAL
+175 AIAIIAL

-188 IYSAYKYSKT
+188 IYSAYKYFKT
-198 KDKLEFFSTLGII
+198 KERLEFFSTLGTI

-220 TIILIYATLRIT
+220 TIILIYVTLRIT
-232 GASISVLTFLP
+232 GASISVNTFLP
-243 IYIESAVV
+243 IYIEAAVI
-251 GMISMIPGG
+251 GIISMIPGG
-260 IGTFDLTFMTG
+260 IGTFDLTFMNG
-271 LEVLGIPIEQTLL
+271 LESVGVPIEQTLL

-289 RISYYIV
+289 RISYFLV
-296 PALIGVLLFVHDFG
+296 PAVIGVLLFVHDFG
-310 GKINKKFNGL
+310 SKINEKFNGL

-326 KVAYKIVV
+326 KIAYKVV
-334 SLVFISGAIIVLSNI
+334 VALVFISGAVITISNI
-349 APQYLLKIKLL
+349 APQYLFKIKLL
-360 KEILGKQVLG
+360 KELLGKQVLG
-370 LSIGMSVVLGFLIML
+370 LSMGMSIVLGFLIML
-385 AALMLKY
+385 ISLMMKY

-397 YKASMVLFILGII
+397 YKTSMILLLLGIP
-410 LSLTKGINPYELVFL
+410 LSLTNGINPYELAFI
-425 IIVAYL
+425 IIVSYI
-431 LYLSKRMF
+431 LYLSRKMF

-447 CKNTLIDSGI
+447 CKNTIIDSAI
-457 LIASF
+457 LMASF
-462 SIYFFILITF
+462 SVYFFILIRF
-472 GTHLKYVG
+472 GRYLKYVG
-480 IVRKMPYKMAYKFGF
+480 IVRKMPYKIAYKFGF
-495 IAFAL
+495 IAFVL
-500 VTVIYVAIYFLN
+500 VTVIYVAIYFFN
-512 IRRKIPVKTFDQC
+512 VRRKIPVKVFDEC
-525 SEYVEKII
+525 KEDVERII

-578 GNNENLFR
+578 GNTENLFR

-672 DSLREISDEWLDGR
+672 DSLRNISDEWLDGR

-698 HYLNK
+698 DYLNK
-703 APIAILKNRE
+703 APIAVLKDAE

-748 FMFINLIEYGKENG
+748 FMFISLIEYGKEKG

-791 FYENG
+791 VYENG
-796 QALYSFKGLR
+796 QAFYSFKGLR
-806 RFKEKFSHN
+806 RFKEKFSN
-815 WEYKY
+815 KWDYKY

-826 TSILITVIQAAI
+826 TSILITVIQAALI
-838 VCSRNRNVDESIV
+838 CSRNRDVNDGIFI
-851 VRNLKSLIK
+851 RFLKNIK

>member
-1 MLINAKERNEL
+1 
-12 KIKVNN
+12 
-18 KVKLFLKITF
+18 
-28 IAVVLVL
+28 
-35 VAFGFKN
+35 
-42 MFKEFNMTYF
+42 
-52 NMYRDKLH
+52 
-60 FFKLTLIAIAGII
+60 
-73 AYMPLSIYDFILKKN
+73 
-88 VGIDI
+88 
-93 KNIKLYKYSWIAS
+93 
-106 SIASLLGFGGATSL
+106 
-120 AFKQYFYGDYVDDKK
+120 
-135 KLLKEIGKIVA
+135 
-146 LNLTGLSIVCCTYMG
+146 
-161 IRISS
+161 
-166 WNNLGIIKY
+166 
-175 AIGIIAL
+175 
-182 YAPGFI
+182 
-188 IYSAYKYSKT
+188 
-198 KDKLEFFSTLGII
+198 
-211 FISFLEWLT
+211 
-220 TIILIYATLRIT
+220 
-232 GASISVLTFLP
+232 
-243 IYIESAVV
+243 
-251 GMISMIPGG
+251 
-260 IGTFDLTFMTG
+260 MTG

-525 SEYVEKII
+525 SEYIEKII

-605 QVNDEMISYLHS
+605 QVNEEMISYLHS

-657 YTFHMVEPPFSREFL
+657 YTFHMVEPPFSKEFL

-698 HYLNK
+698 DYLNK
-703 APIAILKNRE
+703 APIAILRDRE

-727 DESFSVD
+727 DEDSQW
-734 LMRFSKNTPRGVMD
+734 
-748 FMFINLIEYGKENG
+748 I
-762 YEIFNMGMAPLANVG
+762 
-777 LSKYAFWNE
+777 
-786 KLALQ
+786 
-791 FYENG
+791 
-796 QALYSFKGLR
+796 
-806 RFKEKFSHN
+806 
-815 WEYKY
+815 
-820 IAYRRN
+820 
-826 TSILITVIQAAI
+826 
-838 VCSRNRNVDESIV
+838 
-851 VRNLKSLIK
+851 